1 MTMTSGFLL
10 IGGCFVVAELC
21 QIFIR
26 KKMHKKR
33 KPYEWQYIPV
43 FCILFFTLYILQNAI
58 HFPPM
63 LNIFLKFGLIYS
75 GIGIAILVCLFCI
88 RHIHYQSYI
97 FILNW
102 LNRDDGNRLT

>member
-1 MTMTSGFLL
+1 MTMTTGLFLV
-10 IGGCFVVAELC
+10 GGCFVVAELC

-26 KKMHKKR
+26 KMMRKKR

-43 FCILFFTLYILQNAI
+43 FFILFCTLFFLQHTA
-58 HFPPM
+58 HFPPI
-63 LNIFLKFGLIYS
+63 LNIFLKFGLLYS
-75 GIGIAILVCLFCI
+75 GIGIAILFSLFCI

-102 LNRDDGNRLT
+102 LNRADRNRLI

>member
-1 MTMTSGFLL
+1 MTMTSGLL
-10 IGGCFVVAELC
+10 LVGGCFVVAELC

-26 KKMHKKR
+26 QRMRKNR

-43 FCILFFTLYILQNAI
+43 FSILFLNLYILQNI
-58 HFPPM
+58 TYFPPM
-63 LNIFLKFGLIYS
+63 LNIFVKFGLIYS
-75 GIGIAILVCLFCI
+75 GIGMAMLFSLFCI

-102 LNRDDGNRLT
+102 LNRDDRNRLT

>member
-10 IGGCFVVAELC
+10 IGCCFIVAELC

-26 KKMHKKR
+26 KMMRKKR

-43 FCILFFTLYILQNAI
+43 FCILFFTLSVLQNMT

-75 GIGIAILVCLFCI
+75 GSGMMILFGLFCI
-88 RHIHYQSYI
+88 RRVHYQSYI